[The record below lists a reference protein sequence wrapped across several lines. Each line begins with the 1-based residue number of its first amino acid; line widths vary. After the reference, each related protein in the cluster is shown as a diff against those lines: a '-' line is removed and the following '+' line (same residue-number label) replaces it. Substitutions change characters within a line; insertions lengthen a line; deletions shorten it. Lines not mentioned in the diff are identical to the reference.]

1 MDRRLE
7 PRFDVSAPAKV
18 TILGHPCRELNCTLL
33 EISAT
38 GVKLVAD
45 ESLSVDAI
53 VALELE
59 DHFVLA
65 DVRHTQPRGDKYA
78 IGAERI
84 YIASKIL
91 FQGLDNAERVRTVVK
106 DFYNGIRIN
115 HARPQAED
123 GSEPLTALEL
133 DAEQLIRL
141 DRQLGEYFSQP
152 VEQIVAA
159 PVERVVEGRKDD
171 ASGSQQAPSLIT
183 ALIAAPVS
191 PRPATQVEELQATW
205 PYTLATPLH
214 QTQALL
220 QPPIDPPREAS
231 VQSPIPPATQ
241 TLPETRTQ
249 AFQGPTPA
257 KITKTATAKK
267 PPEPARF
274 PWHIPLAVGGAVTVG
289 WWAFFLFGSSRNN
302 AVAARPIAAVAS
314 SAQNG
319 SKRHLE
325 IRVIEPTWVGA
336 SSDGKELFGTLL
348 KNNETKEIDY
358 SEKALVNIKNT
369 EGVQVIFNGKTIPLR
384 EHGDTGV
391 LEFTA
396 TGYRFLP

>member
-7 PRFDVSAPAKV
+7 PRFDVSAPVKV

-84 YIASKIL
+84 YVASKIL
-91 FQGLDNAERVRTVVK
+91 FQALDNGERVRTVVK

-115 HARPQAED
+115 NARPQAED
-123 GSEPLTALEL
+123 GTERLTELEL
-133 DAEQLIRL
+133 NPEQLIRL

-159 PVERVVEGRKDD
+159 PVEKLVEERKDV
-171 ASGSQQAPSLIT
+171 ASESQLAPSLIT
-183 ALIAAPVS
+183 ALISAPVS
-191 PRPATQVEELQATW
+191 PRPATQVEELQAAW
-205 PYTLATPLH
+205 PYTLATPVH
-214 QTQALL
+214 QTLALP
-220 QPPIDPPREAS
+220 QPQIDPPREAS
-231 VQSPIPPATQ
+231 VQPPSPPTNQ

-249 AFQGPTPA
+249 AFQAPQPV
-257 KITKTATAKK
+257 KITRAATAKRA
-267 PPEPARF
+267 PEPAKF
-274 PWHIPLAVGGAVTVG
+274 PWHIPLAVGGAVTVA
-289 WWAFFLFGSSRNN
+289 WWAFLLFGSSRNN
-302 AVAARPIAAVAS
+302 AVAARPIPAVAS
-314 SAQNG
+314 SAQN
-319 SKRHLE
+319 SSRRHLE
-325 IRVIEPTWVGA
+325 IRVIQPTWVGA
-336 SSDGKELFGTLL
+336 SSDGKELFGALL
-348 KNNETKEIDY
+348 SKNETKEIDY

-369 EGVQVIFNGKTIPLR
+369 NGVEVIFNGKTIPWSD
-384 EHGDTGV
+384 HGAGT